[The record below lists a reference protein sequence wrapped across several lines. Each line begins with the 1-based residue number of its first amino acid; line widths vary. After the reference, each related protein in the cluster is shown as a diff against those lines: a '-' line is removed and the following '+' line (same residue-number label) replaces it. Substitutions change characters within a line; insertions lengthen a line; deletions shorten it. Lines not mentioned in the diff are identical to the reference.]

1 MADACPK
8 PKKMLHSDRSMM
20 VGLQRLRW
28 EQRGF
33 LSKLRYHALAGQRR
47 RRIIF
52 LAGLCCL
59 ALLSSLSGAS
69 VVWAQT
75 AADMQQACAQVAA
88 EHLTP
93 YQIEAMGP
101 SLGLTVDQLNQLLQ
115 CVGGEPIPTPTPLGQ
130 GEFAAPS
137 PTPGLNMGGAGFGGS
152 GSGFPGTQAGGM
164 YGNGMAGSGM
174 PGGGPPGN
182 GMPNG
187 MAGMPGNG
195 MPPAGMPNSMMG
207 GVPSAVLPGGA
218 PFEGSALF
226 GSSMASPVPS
236 GVATPSSIEESF
248 SALANPL
255 ERLKFRPTP
264 PLKQFGY
271 SLFASPA
278 ARFPLNNPR
287 PNIGPGGNGQGTV
300 GLASQGNPSALGEL
314 QGGVGG
320 ALPASGYLPSTGF
333 LQQPS
338 YLSLGDNFPVGPDY
352 VLGPGDELNLLLW
365 GRVNRSLKL
374 VVQRDGSLMVPD
386 VGPVDVA
393 GLTFAEARKLL
404 EGRLSQIT
412 GVQADVTIGR
422 IHTIQVFILGQVKNP
437 GHYTLSGLA
446 HVSNALAAAG
456 GISRLGSLRD
466 IQVRRDNKVDEIVD
480 LYRMLLHGDTSA
492 DIRLHDGDVIFVP
505 VIGPV
510 VGIAGDVKNPGIY
523 ELQGPEPLSSAL
535 ALAGG
540 VGPFG
545 YAARVEVQRVQDH
558 ERRIVLDV
566 DLNQVASRR
575 FVVRDGDLITIQP
588 VLARENNTVM
598 LLGNVNRPGIYQW
611 YPGMRIADLI
621 EHGEGVAE
629 HTFLDY
635 ALVRR
640 QQKPTYSVR
649 YLAVDLQAAL
659 ANRGSGA
666 DFELLPHDQLR
677 IYNDQELQTPATVTV
692 RGAVR
697 KPGTYSWSRGMR
709 VSDLVFEAGGLRDDA
724 YRERAELAR
733 TQVVGGAR
741 TRFSFIDVN
750 LQVALSQNGDN
761 PLLRQGDE
769 LFVQQASNYH
779 KPGEV
784 WIAGQVVRPGPYV
797 IRASERLSDLLIQ
810 CGGLRP
816 DAYLPAAVFLRTSV
830 QQIQQQRLDES
841 RGRLQLAMVRATL
854 VPTQTDTNSPS
865 TTTPKDRMMEMAQ
878 LQGMLDAAMSKQAM
892 GRVVL
897 HLSNVEQLESSR
909 DNISLEDGDRITVPK
924 RPVSVNVLG
933 EVYSPTAII
942 YSPHQTVQG
951 YLQGAGG
958 TTQNADVEHI
968 FVVRADGEILTDQG
982 LRDQGKGRLFPL
994 LPAFQGGLM
1003 DATLEPGD
1011 TVYVPEQLIYFD
1023 KLKYWTSVT
1032 QIVANTATGLGILAL
1047 LATSI

>member
-1 MADACPK
+1 MIGR
-8 PKKMLHSDRSMM
+8 L
-20 VGLQRLRW
+20 GLSEGQLGIRLQGR
-28 EQRGF
+28 RRF
-33 LSKLRYHALAGQRR
+33 VAGCQRR
-47 RRIIF
+47 IGLVF
-52 LAGLCCL
+52 TLGLLAMWF
-59 ALLSSLSGAS
+59 AMAGAGA
-69 VVWAQT
+69 VQAQT
-75 AADMQQACAQVAA
+75 AADMQQACAQIAA
-88 EHLTP
+88 EHLAP

-101 SLGLTVDQLNQLLQ
+101 ALGLTVDQLNQLLQ

-130 GEFAAPS
+130 GEFSAPS
-137 PTPGLNMGGAGFGGS
+137 PTPAANVMSGYRGTGNGFGGAN
-152 GSGFPGTQAGGM
+152 GAAG
-164 YGNGMAGSGM
+164 
-174 PGGGPPGN
+174 P
-182 GMPNG
+182 
-187 MAGMPGNG
+187 GMPGNPMPGAQTG
-195 MPPAGMPNSMMG
+195 MPGAVPAMPGAMPVMPGTMPLVPGGMSMPAGLPQRGTSPGMSGLTGWMGAGNGFSNGGLPGRAAASPMPSG
-207 GVPSAVLPGGA
+207 LPTPSA
-218 PFEGSALF
+218 
-226 GSSMASPVPS
+226 
-236 GVATPSSIEESF
+236 IEESF
-248 SALANPL
+248 RALTNPL
-255 ERLKFRPTP
+255 ERLQFRPAP
-264 PLKQFGY
+264 DLKQFGY

-278 ARFPLNNPR
+278 ARFPLVNPR
-287 PNIGPGGNGQGTV
+287 PNMGPNSEGNGQGTTA
-300 GLASQGNPSALGEL
+300 LANQNPSMIGAMLGGSA
-314 QGGVGG
+314 GGR
-320 ALPASGYLPSTGF
+320 LPAGAYLPSTGY
-333 LQQPS
+333 LAQPG

-365 GRVNRSLKL
+365 GRVNRSLQL
-374 VVQRDGSLMVPD
+374 EVQRDGSLMVPD
-386 VGPVDVA
+386 VGPVTVA
-393 GLTFAEARKLL
+393 GLTFAQARKLL

-437 GHYTLSGLA
+437 GHYTVSALA

-510 VGIAGDVKNPGIY
+510 VGIAGDVKNPAIY
-523 ELQGPEPLSSAL
+523 ELQGPQPLGSAL

-558 ERRIVLDV
+558 QRRIVLDV
-566 DLNQVASRR
+566 DLSQAASRR
-575 FVVRDGDLITIQP
+575 FEVRDGDLITVMP

-598 LLGNVNRPGIYQW
+598 LLGNVNRPGLYQW
-611 YPGMRIADLI
+611 YPGMRIADLV
-621 EHGEGVAE
+621 ERGEGLAD

-640 QQKPTYSVR
+640 QQRPTYAVR
-649 YLAVDLQAAL
+649 FLAVDLQAAL
-659 ANRGSGA
+659 AQKESEA
-666 DFELLPHDQLR
+666 DFELQPRDQLR
-677 IYNDQELQTPATVTV
+677 IYNDHELQTPATVSV
-692 RGAVR
+692 RGGVR
-697 KPGTYSWSRGMR
+697 KPGTYQWSRGMR

-733 TQVVGGAR
+733 TQIVGGAR
-741 TRFSFIDVN
+741 ARFSFINVN
-750 LQVALSQNGDN
+750 LQEALSQRGDN
-761 PLLRQGDE
+761 PPLHPGDE
-769 LFVQQASNYH
+769 LFVQQAAYYH

-797 IRASERLSDLLIQ
+797 IHASERLSDLLIQ

-816 DAYLPAAVFLRTSV
+816 DAYLPATVFLRTSV
-830 QQIQQQRLDES
+830 QQIQQQRLNES
-841 RGRLQLAMVRATL
+841 RGRLQLALVRASLT
-854 VPTQTDTNSPS
+854 PAQSDANSP
-865 TTTPKDRMMEMAQ
+865 TTTPTAQERLMEMAQ
-878 LQGMLDAAMSKQAM
+878 LQTMLDSAMSSQAM
-892 GRVVL
+892 GRMVL
-897 HLSNVEQLESSR
+897 HLTNVEQLESSR
-909 DNISLEDGDRITVPK
+909 DNVSLEDGDRITVPK

-942 YSPHQTVQG
+942 YSPNQTVRG

-958 TTQNADVEHI
+958 TTQNADAAHI
-968 FVVRADGEILTDQG
+968 FVVRADGEILTDEG

-1023 KLKYWTSVT
+1023 KLKFWTNVTSV
-1032 QIVANTATGLGILAL
+1032 IANTAQGLGILAL